1 MHTTGFFLQ
10 VDYLELKKLL
20 AAGRLEDRKPRR
32 IMPSSSD
39 VAHVRLGLIDHSG
52 PAHAFAHLCQY
63 RAKFRDRNF
72 FLRPLFPLRSKMN
85 SPAVDRYQAR
95 TNGEPEGYQSTFGRI
110 EGFLLP
116 NRHKFSMRPETYD
129 GRAKSSWSCRPAAV
143 SWTSR
148 FQAVLKTNT
157 DAKEMTLPCRS
168 RKAYLGG

>member
-1 MHTTGFFLQ
+1 LWSDATGTLVELVVTRISRELNGSVAGQECVIRLFLIPMHTTGFFLQ

-32 IMPSSSD
+32 IMPSPCD

-95 TNGEPEGYQSTFGRI
+95 TNGEPEGYQSTIGRV
-110 EGFLLP
+110 ERFLLP
-116 NRHKFSMRPETYD
+116 SLHT
-129 GRAKSSWSCRPAAV
+129 
-143 SWTSR
+143 
-148 FQAVLKTNT
+148 VL
-157 DAKEMTLPCRS
+157 DAP
-168 RKAYLGG
+168 

>member
-1 MHTTGFFLQ
+1 MHSFSKARNWWPADGTGTLLELMVTGISREFYGSVAGQECVIRLFLIPMHTTGLLLQ

-32 IMPSSSD
+32 IKPSPSD

-72 FLRPLFPLRSKMN
+72 FLRPLFPLRSKME

-95 TNGEPEGYQSTFGRI
+95 TYGEPEGYQSAIGRI
-110 EGFLLP
+110 ERFLLP
-116 NRHKFSMRPETYD
+116 NRHT
-129 GRAKSSWSCRPAAV
+129 V
-143 SWTSR
+143 I
-148 FQAVLKTNT
+148 
-157 DAKEMTLPCRS
+157 DAP
-168 RKAYLGG
+168 